1 MLRKEVR
8 EWVKYLVYGK
18 KSFKVIFANGQVEVV
33 ECKGYCWIMGNKAY
47 NDEELVAKM
56 VRFQNNEKKFIIKFE
71 EIEEVNLEE
80 SLVEEV
86 ENLNDD
92 LFQESDIAYAEEAIE
107 RETNGMTLKE
117 FKKLTIAERKELVK
131 VVENPTS
138 DYINYICEKQFK
150 ILVNGKDYYDCYKS
164 DCGANIFRYGKHQ
177 KQAHCDYQLDIE
189 TIQIV
194 GVTC

>member
-1 MLRKEVR
+1 MLKKEVR
-8 EWVKYLVYGK
+8 QWVKYLIGER
-18 KSFKVIFANGQVEVV
+18 KSFKVVFANNTVEIV
-33 ECKGYCWIMGNKAY
+33 EYKGYCWVMGNKAY
-47 NDEELVAKM
+47 NDEELVEKM

-71 EIEEVNLEE
+71 EIEE

-107 RETNGMTLKE
+107 RETKMTLKE
-117 FKKLTIAERKELVK
+117 FKKLSINERKDLVK

-138 DYINYICEKQFK
+138 DFINYICKEEFK
-150 ILVNGKDYYDCYKS
+150 VLVNGKDYYDCYKS

-177 KQAHCDYQLDIE
+177 KQARCDYQLDIK